1 MSTSLAAQLQA
12 RKTVDSA
19 RLQSAKTL
27 KNPPSFIFTP
37 RHASSVTNADLHALA
52 ANAWDQLA
60 AIDPF
65 FAAHYKEILGEQ
77 AKTLDRTGLTKEEND
92 KVGKTVDRVLRA
104 LGKHLLLKP
113 AGVVL
118 EWLIRRFR
126 VQDFNVPGLLA
137 LFFPYHATAHFPSA
151 LNVIPE
157 TNLTGTAFEAL
168 IPAKKTLAPLPL
180 VGLVDLF
187 PPFSRSTL
195 ARPLLD
201 FVLHLPLDYL
211 KNGETPHRALT
222 AFWLQAIAAYLDRA
236 GTRLPDG
243 ERAAVLSTI
252 LEVLRSARSAPDTLI
267 ASYILVARFALHNPF
282 DAETLRVVLKG
293 VVTNRARSHIAD
305 EETDAAL
312 VTTLV
317 VISQLGEEDLEVG
330 GGKKFLGNS
339 GWKSLVKT
347 ARLDELLVQLANQ
360 YDAERFMK
368 PFFQTL
374 AEDALTSEDSL
385 ALLSA
390 ILMPRPAPDSDEMTT
405 LPSTLIPILLG
416 SCFAAILSNPNAPS
430 SALQRPLGQ
439 VYQRYPAVWTAQSAV
454 YTARAKASS
463 DETAVSRLM
472 QAMNGV
478 LGGSSDSPSAL
489 VLSASAPDV
498 ALRVQALKDILKDA
512 ETIEAQGNGAFIH
525 DTLVARLAEPEHDIA
540 QVLFA
545 KSALATVHKVLA
557 GDEILAAMQPALQT
571 SRDKYLA
578 LALAYLARPFV
589 QHFPD
594 QADAVVKEVFWPRL
608 LATKTDA
615 RKHAVAAS
623 ALRGSRLE
631 QTHGW
636 LKGMASA
643 LVTKQEDVTADTND
657 KIVEAVAK
665 NLAASGAAELDAA
678 ITFLLQR
685 VAANDKFAILVALRL
700 ASKVEK
706 SRRVDFV
713 SKVLQVLRVV
723 DTGLDAVATEEAPLE
738 LVSDANSGILS
749 PAVQQALYARSGDDK
764 TIRLTQGALVVGGLK
779 SVHPVKEAS
788 WSWLSAT
795 VSSKEVV
802 EYRVLCRDVYKA
814 AHSHSRSN
822 GAQALSNALLETLF
836 GALVT
841 EDAIAFLASIYTD
854 AAVPVELRVAALRDA
869 AIFIEVLSAAT
880 AKPKG
885 KLVDW
890 QVAIPSLVVA
900 LADVGDDKQVR
911 VEALKTLDVARSNLK
926 VGQTAKVRSV
936 YGRDKFYGEKTTSA
950 HLKYLELVDVATYLD
965 KLLASKAELTLSPTH
980 LRTLHASILDA
991 ASEKESP
998 KKRKQLLS
1006 AKVATY
1012 LVSHVACWK
1021 TSLVARIRLL
1031 QALEGVKD
1039 KEKSVALVAL
1049 VAEAIE
1055 AGPAQVQREPEAQT
1069 EYARLVLAPYD
1080 GASRK
1085 WLEGEDTQAIEV
1097 LVTAVEVQDIA
1108 GLCAALRKEGLRLIA
1123 KSVFA
1128 VVRADTRLELL
1139 KRLIRLSIGT
1149 EARVANDVTACLRL
1163 LKPDGETLAAYLA
1176 DVKSSLAPPAAK
1188 GAKRG
1193 RVSVGGTAS
1202 STSRAERLPEL
1213 IALLES
1219 VDIADVSASH
1229 PLLLNLFEILAS
1241 LVDLPSAPGQ
1251 TDVSY
1256 PGQLVL
1262 TALSRVVD
1270 KVTPESGITGDSIRM
1285 TPVLDFMRSSVNPQT
1300 YHQSLLLLAQLGPL
1314 VPDQLVHNVM
1324 PIFTFMGANVLQRDD
1339 AYSLR
1344 VVDQTLDSIIPAL
1357 VKATQKT
1364 ARGRDALLKELKELL
1379 RSFTDAAAHVPR
1391 HRRINLFVRLVET
1404 LGPKEFLSAIVM
1416 LLVDKEGKA
1425 TFDSTALPLALVEH
1439 FAVDVQLAAY
1449 RQIVDEL
1456 TRILNLEVSFL
1467 SDPTA
1472 ETPSPAQAKEQAIN
1486 LLGALGYTLEA
1497 KQLLSKVDSARAAGS
1512 ETVDPSLT
1520 ELVRGLLDLAAAI
1533 SPAFSAEDRLELS
1546 DAAEYDVHAAIAL
1559 LSIKAFTD
1567 ALLWLLEMADPTVQ
1581 PRVFA
1586 LLRTRLPHVKPT
1598 RRADLTPA
1606 IIAVIETAQTRL
1618 GEEGETLE
1626 ITLETLDTIADA
1638 AVAEED
1644 AALAKIVPSLVSLA
1658 GDEQK
1663 TAHTR
1668 SKALEVLKKLT
1679 HRLGPRLIP
1688 LVGKLVPFA
1697 LGLLYAQ
1704 AQAGASSVE
1713 AIVAGAYE
1721 TLEGLFVSVPAFIGG
1736 QLDKIFSAAL
1746 STDVMALSAHRGA
1759 QVTKARATLLSTAA
1773 KKLPAKT
1780 LFPAIVRLHAS
1791 LSGREREPLLGLLDL
1806 LNRALR
1812 HGKTNDVADHYRSI
1826 FKLFLTVFDLRRV
1839 HSDALEQNDVVA
1851 VEDHALG
1858 AFVQFILKLNEQ
1870 LFRPLF
1876 LRTYDWAVIDL
1887 AEEEDAAAAASGLV
1901 ARRTVLYRIVD
1912 RLLGQLKSIF
1922 VPYFA
1927 FMLDQTVD
1935 LLEQAAKGEMRD
1947 PALWAAV
1954 ASALTKA
1961 FEFDENGFWTPAR
1974 LAKLATP
1981 IAQQLEVPTAVAPTE
1996 SYHALV
2002 TAYVSLLGSHESH
2015 LKTFNSRLLHLT
2027 RSDDLRVKR
2036 SALDTLDVVWEEV
2049 GDGMLGLVPETTPFL
2064 AETREETEGGVEAA
2078 TRKLV
2083 KRIEEHLGESLD
2095 EYLEQ

>member
-37 RHASSVTNADLHALA
+37 RHASTVTNADLHALA

-65 FAAHYKEILGEQ
+65 FGAHFKEILGEQ

-126 VQDFNVPGLLA
+126 VQNFNVPGLIA
-137 LFFPYHATAHFPSA
+137 LFLPYHATAHFPSA

-157 TNLTGTAFEAL
+157 TNLSGTPFEAL

-293 VVTNRARSHIAD
+293 VVTNRARSHVAD
-305 EETDAAL
+305 SETDAAL

-317 VISQLGEEDLEVG
+317 VISQLGEEDLEIG

-339 GWKSLVKT
+339 GWKSLIKT
-347 ARLDELLVQLANQ
+347 ARLDELVVQLANQ

-368 PFFQTL
+368 PFLQTL

-390 ILMPRPAPDSDEMTT
+390 ILTPRPAPDSDDMMT
-405 LPSTLIPILLG
+405 LPGPLIPVLLA
-416 SCFAAILSNPNAPS
+416 SCFAAILSNPNAPP
-430 SALQRPLGQ
+430 SALQRPLSQ

-472 QAMNGV
+472 HVMNGV
-478 LGGSSDSPSAL
+478 LGGSSDSTSTL
-489 VLSASAPDV
+489 VLTASAPDV
-498 ALRVQALKDILKDA
+498 ALRVQALKDIMKDA
-512 ETIEAQGNGAFIH
+512 ETMEAQGNGAFVH

-540 QVLFA
+540 QVLFTTDSL
-545 KSALATVHKVLA
+545 KTVHRVLD
-557 GDEILAAMQPALQT
+557 GEEILTAMQPALQST
-571 SRDKYLA
+571 RDKYLA
-578 LALAYLARPFV
+578 LALAYLAGPFV
-589 QHFPD
+589 QQFPD
-594 QADAVVKEVFWPRL
+594 QADAVVQQVFWPRL

-615 RKHAVAAS
+615 RKHVVAATAIRS
-623 ALRGSRLE
+623 SNLA
-631 QTHGW
+631 QTHAG
-636 LKGMASA
+636 LKGVSPV
-643 LVTKQEDVTADTND
+643 LVTKQEEITAETTD
-657 KIVEAVAK
+657 KVVEVIAK
-665 NLAASGAAELDAA
+665 NLAAGSAVQIDAA
-678 ITFLLQR
+678 VAFLFERLAVQDKL
-685 VAANDKFAILVALRL
+685 AAVVALRL
-700 ASKVEK
+700 VSKMEK

-713 SKVLQVLRVV
+713 ASIFDVLRI
-723 DTGLDAVATEEAPLE
+723 TSSGLNAIAAEDAAFE
-738 LVSDANSGILS
+738 LISDANAGVLS
-749 PAVQQALYARSGDDK
+749 TSVQQTLYARQGDDR
-764 TIRLTQGALVVGGLK
+764 TARLVQGALIVGGLK
-779 SVHPVKEAS
+779 SIHPVKEAS
-788 WSWLSAT
+788 WSWLS
-795 VSSKEVV
+795 SSDASEEVI
-802 EYRVLCRDVYKA
+802 EYRALCRGVYAA
-814 AHSHSRSN
+814 AHSHSGSK
-822 GAQALSNALLETLF
+822 GSQALSNALLETLF
-836 GALVT
+836 GVLVT
-841 EDAIAFLASIYTD
+841 EDAIAFLAAIYTD
-854 AAVPVELRVAALRDA
+854 ATVATELRVAALRDT
-869 AIFIEVLSAAT
+869 AIFVEVLSAAT

-890 QVAIPSLVVA
+890 QVIVPSLVVA
-900 LADVGDDKQVR
+900 LANISDDKRVR
-911 VEALKTLDVARSNLK
+911 VEALKALEVAHASIKGGVNAK
-926 VGQTAKVRSV
+926 VGSV
-936 YGRDKFYGEKTTSA
+936 YGRDKFYGDKTTSA
-950 HLKYLELVDVATYLD
+950 HLKYLELADEATYLD
-965 KLLASKAELTLSPTH
+965 KLLTSKAELTLSPTH

-991 ASEKESP
+991 QSEKDSP
-998 KKRKQLLS
+998 KKRKQALS

-1012 LVSHVACWK
+1012 LVSHVTCWK
-1021 TSLVARIRLL
+1021 TSLAARIRLL

-1039 KEKSVALVAL
+1039 KDKSAALVAL
-1049 VAEAIE
+1049 IAEATE
-1055 AGPAQVQREPEAQT
+1055 AGPVQATHEPEAVT

-1085 WLEGEDTQAIEV
+1085 WLEGEDTQAVET
-1097 LVTAVEVQDIA
+1097 LVTAVEVQDVA
-1108 GLCAALRKEGLRLIA
+1108 GLRAALRKEGLRLIA
-1123 KSVFA
+1123 KTVFT

-1139 KRLIRLSIGT
+1139 RRLVRLAIGT
-1149 EARVANDVTACLRL
+1149 EARVSNDVTACLRS

-1202 STSRAERLPEL
+1202 STSRVERLPEL
-1213 IALLES
+1213 VALLES
-1219 VDIADVSASH
+1219 VDFADIAASH
-1229 PLLLNLFEILAS
+1229 ALLLNLFEILAS

-1262 TALSRVVD
+1262 TALARVVD

-1364 ARGRDALLKELKELL
+1364 ARGRDALLKELKDLL
-1379 RSFTDAAAHVPR
+1379 RSFADAATHVPR

-1404 LGPKEFLSAIVM
+1404 LGAKDFLSAILM
-1416 LLVDKEGKA
+1416 LLIDKAGKA
-1425 TFDSTALPLALVEH
+1425 TFEAVALPLALVEH

-1456 TRILNLEVSFL
+1456 TRVLNLEPSFL
-1467 SDPTA
+1467 SDFSA
-1472 ETPSPAQAKEQAIN
+1472 DAPSTAQAKEQAIN
-1486 LLGALGYTLEA
+1486 LLGALGYALEA

-1520 ELVRGLLDLAAAI
+1520 ELVRGLLDLASAI
-1533 SPAFSAEDRLELS
+1533 APAFSEENRHELGE
-1546 DAAEYDVHAAIAL
+1546 AAEYDVHAAIAL
-1559 LSIKAFTD
+1559 LSIKAFAD
-1567 ALLWLLEMADPTVQ
+1567 ALLWLLEMADSSIQ

-1606 IIAVIETAQTRL
+1606 IIAVVEAAQSRL
-1618 GEEGETLE
+1618 GEGGEALDATLD
-1626 ITLETLDTIADA
+1626 TLDTIAVA

-1644 AALAKIVPSLVSLA
+1644 AALAKTVPGLISLA

-1663 TAHTR
+1663 PALTR
-1668 SKALEVLKKLT
+1668 AKALDVLKKLT

-1697 LGLLYAQ
+1697 LAVLQAQ
-1704 AQAGASSVE
+1704 AQAGADSVA
-1713 AIVAGAYE
+1713 AIVSGAYE

-1746 STDVMALSAHRGA
+1746 ATEVMALSAHKGA
-1759 QVTKARATLLSTAA
+1759 QVTKARATLLSTAS

-1780 LFPAIVRLHAS
+1780 LFPAIIRLHGS
-1791 LSGREREPLLGLLDL
+1791 LSGQEREPLLGLLDL
-1806 LNRALR
+1806 LNRGLR
-1812 HGKTNDVADHYRSI
+1812 HGKTSDVADHYRSI

-1839 HSDALEQNDVVA
+1839 HSHVLGQSDVVS

-1887 AEEEDAAAAASGLV
+1887 AEEEDAAAGLV
-1901 ARRTVLYRIVD
+1901 ARRTVLYRVVD

-1935 LLEQAAKGEMRD
+1935 LLEQAAKGDMRD
-1947 PALWAAV
+1947 AALWAAV

-1974 LAKLATP
+1974 LVKLATP
-1981 IAQQLEVPTAVAPTE
+1981 IAQQIEVPTAVAPTE
-1996 SYHALV
+1996 AYNALV

-2036 SALDTLDVVWEEV
+2036 AAIDTLDVVWEEV

-2078 TRKLV
+2078 TRKLI

>member
-27 KNPPSFIFTP
+27 RNPPSFIFTP
-37 RHASSVTNADLHALA
+37 RHASTVTNADLHDLA

-65 FAAHYKEILGEQ
+65 FGAHFKEILGEQ
-77 AKTLDRTGLTKEEND
+77 AKTLDRTGLTKEENE

-113 AGVVL
+113 AGIVL

-126 VQDFNVPGLLA
+126 VQDFNLPGLIA
-137 LFFPYHATAHFPSA
+137 LFMPYHATAHFPSA

-157 TNLTGTAFEAL
+157 TNLSGTPFEAL
-168 IPAKKTLAPLPL
+168 VPVKKTLAPLPL

-293 VVTNRARSHIAD
+293 VVTNRARSHVAD

-317 VISQLGEEDLEVG
+317 VISQLGEEDVELG

-347 ARLDELLVQLANQ
+347 ARLDELIVQLANQ

-368 PFFQTL
+368 PFLQTL

-385 ALLSA
+385 ALLTA
-390 ILMPRPAPDSDEMTT
+390 IQMPRPAPDSDELMT
-405 LPSTLIPILLG
+405 LPGSLIPVLLA
-416 SCFAAILSNPNAPS
+416 SCFAAILSSPNAS
-430 SALQRPLGQ
+430 AAALQRPLGQ

-463 DETAVSRLM
+463 DETAVTRLL

-478 LGGSSDSPSAL
+478 LGGSSDSASAL

-498 ALRVQALKDILKDA
+498 ALRIQALSDILKDA
-512 ETIEAQGNGAFIH
+512 DEMEAHGSGSFVR

-540 QVLFA
+540 QVLFGPTG
-545 KSALATVHKVLA
+545 LGTLHKVLA
-557 GDEILAAMQPALQT
+557 GDEILSAMQSALQT

-578 LALAYLARPFV
+578 VALAYLAGPFV
-589 QHFPD
+589 QQFPE
-594 QADAVVKEVFWPRL
+594 QADAIVQQVFWPRL

-615 RKHAVAAS
+615 RKHAVAAA
-623 ALRGSRLE
+623 ALRGSSLE
-631 QTHGW
+631 KTHAW
-636 LKGMASA
+636 LKGVSSA
-643 LVTKQEDVTADTND
+643 LVAKQEDVTAETTD
-657 KIVEAVAK
+657 KIVEIIAK
-665 NLAASGAAELDAA
+665 NLAAGSAAGVDAGVA
-678 ITFLLQR
+678 FLLER
-685 VAANDKFAILVALRL
+685 LAAQDKLAIVTALRL
-700 ASKVEK
+700 ASKMEK
-706 SRRVDFV
+706 SRRVDFA
-713 SKVLQVLRVV
+713 SNVLQVLRVV
-723 DTGLDAVATEEAPLE
+723 DGGLDAVATDDATFE
-738 LVSDANSGILS
+738 LVSDDHTGMPA
-749 PAVQQALYARSGDDK
+749 PAVKQALYMRPADDK
-764 TIRLTQGALVVGGLK
+764 TERLLQGALLIGALK
-779 SVHPVKEAS
+779 SVHPVKEAT
-788 WSWLSAT
+788 WSWLSSA
-795 VSSKEVV
+795 VSSEDVV
-802 EYRVLCRDVYKA
+802 DYRVLCRNVYKT
-814 AHSHSRSN
+814 AHTHNASK
-822 GAQALSNALLETLF
+822 GAQALANGLLETLF
-836 GALVT
+836 AALVT

-854 AAVPVELRVAALRDA
+854 ADDAIELRIAALRDT

-890 QVAIPSLVVA
+890 QVAIPSLVAA
-900 LADVGDDKQVR
+900 LADVGDDKRVR
-911 VEALKTLDVARSNLK
+911 VEALKTLGVARAAIK
-926 VGQTAKVRSV
+926 VGQAAKVGSV
-936 YGRDKFYGEKTTSA
+936 YGRDKFYGEKATSA
-950 HLKYLELVDVATYLD
+950 HLKYLELADVAVYLD
-965 KLLASKAELTLSPTH
+965 KILASKAELALSPTY
-980 LRTLHASILDA
+980 LQTLHASILDA

-998 KKRKQLLS
+998 KKRKQALS
-1006 AKVATY
+1006 VKVATY
-1012 LVSHVACWK
+1012 LVSHVTCWK
-1021 TSLVARIRLL
+1021 SSLVVRVCLL

-1039 KEKSVALVAL
+1039 KEKSAALVAL

-1055 AGPAQVQREPEAQT
+1055 AGAVQAKREPEAET

-1085 WLEGEDTQAIEV
+1085 WLEGEDTRAVEV
-1097 LVTAVEVQDIA
+1097 LVNAVEVEDVA
-1108 GLCAALRKEGLRLIA
+1108 GLRAALRKEGLRLIA
-1123 KSVFA
+1123 KSVFN

-1139 KRLIRLSIGT
+1139 KRLVRLAIGT
-1149 EARVANDVTACLRL
+1149 EARVSNDVTTCLRA

-1176 DVKSSLAPPAAK
+1176 DVKLSLAPPAAK

-1202 STSRAERLPEL
+1202 STSRIERLPEL
-1213 IALLES
+1213 VALLES
-1219 VDIADVSASH
+1219 VDFADVAASH
-1229 PLLLNLFEILAS
+1229 ALLLNLFEILAS
-1241 LVDLPSAPGQ
+1241 LVDLPSVPGQ
-1251 TDVSY
+1251 ADVSY

-1262 TALSRVVD
+1262 TALARVVD

-1364 ARGRDALLKELKELL
+1364 ARGRDALLRELKELL
-1379 RSFTDAAAHVPR
+1379 RSFTDAATHVPR

-1404 LGPKEFLSAIVM
+1404 LGPKDFLSAVVM
-1416 LLVDKEGKA
+1416 LLVAKEGKA
-1425 TFDSTALPLALVEH
+1425 TFENVALPLALVEH
-1439 FAVDVQLAAY
+1439 FAVDVQLSAY
-1449 RQIVDEL
+1449 RQIIDEL
-1456 TRILNLEVSFL
+1456 TRVLDLEVSFL
-1467 SDPTA
+1467 SDSTV
-1472 ETPSPAQAKEQAIN
+1472 ETPSTTQAKEQAIN
-1486 LLGALGYTLEA
+1486 LLGALGYILEA

-1512 ETVDPSLT
+1512 ETVDPALT
-1520 ELVRGLLDLAAAI
+1520 ELVRGLLDLAGAVA
-1533 SPAFSAEDRLELS
+1533 PAFSAEDRLELGE
-1546 DAAEYDVHAAIAL
+1546 AAEYDVHAAIAL
-1559 LSIKAFTD
+1559 LSIKAFAD
-1567 ALLWLLEMADPTVQ
+1567 ALLWLLEAADRSVQ

-1586 LLRTRLPHVKPT
+1586 LLRARLPHVKPT

-1606 IIAVIETAQTRL
+1606 IIAVIETAQSRL
-1618 GEEGETLE
+1618 GEADEALDV
-1626 ITLETLDTIADA
+1626 TLETLDTIADA
-1638 AVAEED
+1638 AIAEED
-1644 AALAKIVPSLVSLA
+1644 AALAKTVPALVSLA

-1663 TAHTR
+1663 SAHTR
-1668 SKALEVLKKLT
+1668 AKALDVLKKLT

-1697 LGLLYAQ
+1697 LNLLQAQ
-1704 AQAGASSVE
+1704 AQAGASSV
-1713 AIVAGAYE
+1713 ATIVSGAYE
-1721 TLEGLFVSVPAFIGG
+1721 TLEGLFVSVPAFIGA

-1746 STDVMALSAHRGA
+1746 STEVMALSAHRGA
-1759 QVTKARATLLSTAA
+1759 QVAKARATLLSTAA

-1780 LFPAIVRLHAS
+1780 LFPAIIRLHAS
-1791 LSGREREPLLGLLDL
+1791 LSGEEREPLLGLLDL

-1812 HGKTNDVADHYRSI
+1812 HGKTTDVAEQYRSI

-1839 HSDALEQNDVVA
+1839 HSEALDQSDVVA

-1887 AEEEDAAAAASGLV
+1887 ADEEDAAATTAGLV

-1912 RLLGQLKSIF
+1912 RLLAQLKSIF

-1954 ASALTKA
+1954 VSALTKA

-1974 LAKLATP
+1974 LSKLATP

-1996 SYHALV
+1996 AYNSLV
-2002 TAYVSLLGSHESH
+2002 TAYVSHLGSHESH

-2036 SALDTLDVVWEEV
+2036 AAIDTLDVVWEEV

-2078 TRKLV
+2078 TRNLV